1 MAREFTRSVR
11 VAAQLQRELALLL
24 QRERQDY
31 QLDFVTVSDVEL
43 SRDLVVAKVYVTV
56 MNAEGVD
63 VMRNVERLRQLAPRL
78 RTELSKHLRMRVMP
92 ELRFFYD
99 DTLDRGQRIER
110 LLATLP
116 EARTST
122 HVVVADDTTHDDTG

>member
-1 MAREFTRSVR
+1 MAREYTRSVR

-31 QLDFVTVSDVEL
+31 QLDFVTVSDVAL
-43 SRDLVVAKVYVTV
+43 TKDLAVAKVYVTV
-56 MNAEGVD
+56 LNAKAAQITH
-63 VMRNVERLRQLAPRL
+63 NIERLQQLAPRL
-78 RTELSKHLRMRVMP
+78 RSELSKHLRMRVMP

-99 DTLDRGQRIER
+99 DTLDRGQRIDR

-122 HVVVADDTTHDDTG
+122 YIAQDDTPHDDMD